1 MEFGDVLVAL
11 GLDLRL
17 LQGAASH
24 IYLRDESLQ
33 TIEGEG
39 FRLDLAVPLIETREP
54 CGPLPFRMGIHLLG
68 DLFIGAETT
77 PIQFDAFVRLTPDV
91 ADDDDGM
98 PVGVLAFDAVEFVK
112 PEFALEPLAAEFE
125 PGGRIGDVLANL
137 QLPLLKSL
145 LESATRA
152 FDPPA
157 DPDAEVEVDPADWA
171 VAFSL
176 GQPAELPRPV
186 YDVVGEDDDVVLE
199 LETTSMTVP
208 ALVATVAH
216 QGASPLM
223 PGGASIVRAGAGLQL
238 ITSKAMFDAN
248 LDAKSAA
255 TVGEEIEGLTVDKL
269 ELEAVD
275 GGITVDGAGHKTGAD
290 VTFVG
295 TIVARYVGGT
305 DGHLYMKPAIDTD
318 VDTAWWVDL
327 LSVVA
332 ALVPGLGWILG
343 EALIWGP
350 KREAPGQI
358 NEALTDEFGT
368 ALRDVAAQVAQ
379 GFKLEAEPGEDPIPS
394 AAFLDDVWIF
404 DGNLAVSVAAFLGY
418 NPAEITGV
426 RLDQAFII
434 LPKKLPRKKAKKP
447 VASVGELVLSTGQ
460 VVRPWQA
467 AALVRDGIVEIPDHH
482 VVRNPR
488 AREGIFLRSD
498 PNETTTDNLV
508 R

>member
-1 MEFGDVLVAL
+1 MDFGDVLIAL

-17 LQGAASH
+17 LQGAVSH

-33 TIEGEG
+33 HLAGDG
-39 FRLDLAVPLIETREP
+39 FRLDLAVPLVETREP
-54 CGPLPFRMGIHLLG
+54 CGPLPFRMGVHLLG
-68 DLFIGAETT
+68 DLFIGTQ
-77 PIQFDAFVRLTPDV
+77 PVPVQFDAYVRLAPGV
-91 ADDDDGM
+91 LDDDAGM
-98 PVGVLAFDAVEFVK
+98 PVGALRFDGVEFVK
-112 PEFALEPLAAEFE
+112 PDAARTQLVAAFQ
-125 PGGRIGDVLANL
+125 PGGRIGDLLAGL
-137 QLPLLKSL
+137 QLPLFENL

-152 FDPPA
+152 FQPPA
-157 DPDAEVEVDPADWA
+157 DPDDPVEVHPADWS
-171 VAFSL
+171 VALSL

-186 YDVVGEDDDVVLE
+186 YDVAPGDEVVLE
-199 LETTSMTVP
+199 FETTSMTVP

-216 QGASPLM
+216 SASSPLM
-223 PGGASIVRAGAGLQL
+223 PGGASIVRGGSGLQL
-238 ITSKAMFDAN
+238 MTAKAMFDAR
-248 LDAKSAA
+248 LDTQSAA
-255 TVGEEIEGLTVDKL
+255 TVGTEIEGLTVDKL

-275 GGITVDGAGHKTGAD
+275 GGITVDGSGHKTGAD

-295 TIVARYVGGT
+295 TMVARYAGGT

-318 VDTAWWVDL
+318 VDTAWWVDV

-343 EALIWGP
+343 DALIWGP
-350 KREAPGQI
+350 KAEAPGQI
-358 NEALTDEFGT
+358 DDALSEEFGT
-368 ALRDVAAQVAQ
+368 TLRDVAAEVAA
-379 GFKLEAEPGEDPIPS
+379 GFHLEAEPGEDPIPS
-394 AAFLDDVWIF
+394 AAFLDDLWIF

-418 NPAEITGV
+418 NPVEITAV
-426 RLDQAFII
+426 SLDRAFVI

-447 VASVGELVLSTGQ
+447 VASVGELTLSTGQ

-467 AALVRDGIVEIPDHH
+467 AALVRDGIVDIPDHH

-498 PNETTTDNLV
+498 PNETPSDNLI